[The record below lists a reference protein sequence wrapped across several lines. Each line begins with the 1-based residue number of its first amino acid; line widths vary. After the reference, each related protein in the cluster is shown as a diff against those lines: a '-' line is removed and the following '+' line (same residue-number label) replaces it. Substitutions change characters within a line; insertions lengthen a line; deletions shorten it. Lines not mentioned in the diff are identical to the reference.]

1 MVGPAMVFHVKWWG
15 FSDGLN
21 MLKSEITRLGDGH
34 QPNSRGLYTHYK
46 DSLLKV
52 VWPSPKKRDFWPWH
66 NEYCFGFN
74 GPATNTRFPG
84 MNLVAIDTM
93 HLFPTALECAKLVEV
108 QNVLSLW
115 WVGMGLP

>member
-1 MVGPAMVFHVKWWG
+1 M
-15 FSDGLN
+15 
-21 MLKSEITRLGDGH
+21 
-34 QPNSRGLYTHYK
+34 
-46 DSLLKV
+46 V
-52 VWPSPKKRDFWPWH
+52 VWPSPKNATFDH
-66 NEYCFGFN
+66 GTTNTVLVLD
-74 GPATNTRFPG
+74 PATNTRFPG